1 MARGKICTITSCNI
15 SSWVCPVDFDG
26 RREMSSL
33 SLKTVVVYK
42 SVTSSMTETNLQ
54 KGGLVHR
61 VPETKSREKLQ
72 ELFQSVCVL
81 FVNINTVT
89 YFNLFLCPFKQ
100 RDVSVMTRVLNLFF
114 NFDLLHTVHCS

>member
-1 MARGKICTITSCNI
+1 MARGKICTITSRNI

-33 SLKTVVVYK
+33 SLKTVVVHK
-42 SVTSSMTETNLQ
+42 SVTSLMTETNLQ

-61 VPETKSREKLQ
+61 VPYTKSREKLQ

-81 FVNINTVT
+81 FFK
-89 YFNLFLCPFKQ
+89 YKHCNLF
-100 RDVSVMTRVLNLFF
+100 
-114 NFDLLHTVHCS
+114 